1 MLIESIRLG
10 TIDVQEDQLY
20 TFESGLYGL
29 EQHTRFA
36 LICPD
41 DTLPFR
47 YLQAVD
53 EPGICLLVGDPFT
66 FRRDYEFDLAEGDVA
81 ALGEPTPEHL
91 AVWVTVSAKDTLKGA
106 TMNLLAPIV
115 LNVEKRLG
123 RQVVLHDSGYPTRQL
138 LFEEGR

>member
-1 MLIESIRLG
+1 MIESIRLG
-10 TIDVQEDQLY
+10 TVDVQEDQLY
-20 TFESGLYGL
+20 TFANGLYGL

-53 EPGICLLVGDPFT
+53 EPGICLLIGDPFT

-81 ALGEPTPEHL
+81 ALGEPTPEQL
-91 AVWVTVSAKDTLKGA
+91 AVWVTVSAKDTLKDA
-106 TMNLLAPIV
+106 TMNLLAPVV
-115 LNVEKRLG
+115 LNEEKRLG
-123 RQVVLHDSGYPTRQL
+123 RQVVLHDSGYPTREP
-138 LFEEGR
+138 LFKEAR